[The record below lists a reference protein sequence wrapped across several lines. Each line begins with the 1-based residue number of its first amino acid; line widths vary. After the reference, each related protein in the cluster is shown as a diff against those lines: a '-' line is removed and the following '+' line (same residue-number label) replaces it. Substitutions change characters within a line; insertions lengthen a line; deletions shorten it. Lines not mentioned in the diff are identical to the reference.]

1 MTTAT
6 ITNETAWK
14 LPDLDTV
21 YHCEDMGTI
30 TLGQM
35 LDGVDPDLVPSD
47 QTMYEDLLWAFGAW
61 DTLEQMNAAMATRVY
76 VAAPDGTVGF
86 KLVKQPRGHSQR
98 HTSSLGTAYGPSP
111 APAVW
116 GPGSVTADPG
126 TVTAAATVS
135 AADGAHKPRKRT
147 TPKR

>member
-1 MTTAT
+1 MTAT
-6 ITNETAWK
+6 ITKEAAAWK

-21 YHCEDMGTI
+21 YHCEELGPM

-61 DTLEQMNAAMATRVY
+61 DTLEEMNAAMATRVY
-76 VAAPDGTVGF
+76 VADPDGTVSF
-86 KLVKQPRGHSQR
+86 RLVKSHAGSHNGIRALRGR
-98 HTSSLGTAYGPSP
+98 P
-111 APAVW
+111 AGRLLLSGARE
-116 GPGSVTADPG
+116 SVAAALG
-126 TVTAAATVS
+126 TVTDATAVS

-147 TPKR
+147 TPMR